1 MVKLVL
7 RQGIDAGYFWPIVDA
22 AGAPFD
28 LTGWSVIA
36 QVRTA
41 EAPDA
46 PLLHAFTT
54 GVLADPAPAVTISWT
69 AEESLAW
76 AWRSGYFDVIL
87 VSPEGRPVR
96 VVSQGIALVDKV
108 VSHA

>member
-36 QVRTA
+36 QVRAA

-46 PLLHAFTT
+46 PLLHEFTT

-69 AEESLAW
+69 AEEFGTLGK
-76 AWRSGYFDVIL
+76 RL
-87 VSPEGRPVR
+87 VTGCAIGATGAMAKTDSTVPPAGVQISATY
-96 VVSQGIALVDKV
+96 V
-108 VSHA
+108 